1 MIYNWLCVFI
11 KRGSWMG
18 GGLFSSVIYLKFYFG
33 TVTNMIVKFDLKS
46 KMFIHDAPI
55 TDSLVSKK
63 KIAPVSCNTKN
74 WGLLHLY
81 IHFSIYFSSLSIPAK
96 YPAMLLFILIF
107 KNMLWKQLKNILVT
121 VYTKMNKNMVRH
133 TKQWLIS
140 KCKELMSALALDIV

>member
-1 MIYNWLCVFI
+1 MIYKWLCVFI

-18 GGLFSSVIYLKFYFG
+18 GGTFFFSHLSEILFWNSDKHDSEIWPKKQNVY
-33 TVTNMIVKFDLKS
+33 TRRTNHRLTGFE
-46 KMFIHDAPI
+46 
-55 TDSLVSKK
+55 K

-107 KNMLWKQLKNILVT
+107 KNMLWKQLKIFWSQYTQKWTKIWFDILS
-121 VYTKMNKNMVRH
+121 NG
-133 TKQWLIS
+133 
-140 KCKELMSALALDIV
+140 

>member
-1 MIYNWLCVFI
+1 MIYKWLCVFI

-18 GGLFSSVIYLKFYFG
+18 GGGTFFFSHLSEILFWNSDKHDSEIWPKKQNVY
-33 TVTNMIVKFDLKS
+33 TRRTNHRLTGFE
-46 KMFIHDAPI
+46 
-55 TDSLVSKK
+55 K

-107 KNMLWKQLKNILVT
+107 KNMLWKQLKIFWSQYTQKWTKIWFDILS
-121 VYTKMNKNMVRH
+121 NG
-133 TKQWLIS
+133 
-140 KCKELMSALALDIV
+140 